1 MKENNY
7 VSLLFYDN
15 INQLLELKNEL
26 KKNNLIKEYKE
37 DIIKLKSENELIIFS
52 KRIDFLKLKKYKKY
66 NRKIIIKYPKTYKEV
81 KKQKN
86 KLRKIKNS
94 QVFTIE
100 DLIIYEVGIMKNE
113 KIVVDEKNIKN
124 KKEISIFHYYEEEQ
138 LQDLINKLVEV
149 NLISDFED
157 GLIKLN
163 SGNELVIFS
172 KDDNLTNVRDYHKKI
187 IIDLNKRSK
196 KQILRIKKIKNS
208 HIVSIEDFISN
219 ELSIINNNNIIN
231 EIINEE
237 LSNREWI
244 VEMEIDADNY
254 KVYKEMSG
262 NYSLK

>member
-1 MKENNY
+1 MKKNNY
-7 VSLLFYDN
+7 ISLLYYDN

-26 KKNNLIKEYKE
+26 KKNDLIEEYKE
-37 DIIKLKSENELIIFS
+37 NIIKLKSGNELIIFYGKNDFS
-52 KRIDFLKLKKYKKY
+52 KIKKY
-66 NRKIIIKYPKTYKEV
+66 NKKIIVKYPKCYKEL

-86 KLRKIKNS
+86 RLKKIKNS

-100 DLIIYEVGIMKNE
+100 DLIVYEVGIMKNE
-113 KIVVDEKNIKN
+113 KIVVEENNMNN

-138 LQDLINKLVEV
+138 LQDLINKLVKV
-149 NLISDFED
+149 NLINDFED

-172 KDDNLTNVRDYHKKI
+172 KDDNLINVRDYHKKI
-187 IIDLNKRSK
+187 IIDLNKRSE
-196 KQILRIKKIKNS
+196 KQILRLKKIKNS
-208 HIVSIEDFISN
+208 HIISIEDFISH

-237 LSNREWI
+237 LSNNREWI
-244 VEMEIDADNY
+244 VEMEIEADNY